1 MSVGQP
7 LLLLLLLAV
16 PLVLALVVWW
26 RRRRP
31 AAGIPYPDLDVIAAA
46 DSGPR
51 LRRHLP
57 LALALLALTGL
68 VFALARPAVDRQ
80 VPRERATI
88 MLAIDVSGSMAATD
102 VDPYRLR
109 AAQDAALTFI
119 DEVPRQYQVGLVS
132 FSGQANLLVAPTT
145 DRDSMRRA
153 IETLTPDGATAVGEA
168 IESSLDAIRSVQ
180 PTTDDNGRL
189 EAARIV
195 VLSDGATTVGIPP
208 SVAAQDAKEAGV
220 PIYTVALGTDDG
232 VLSNGQPVPPDPVGL
247 REIADITGGQAYESS
262 DAESVSAV
270 YERLG
275 SFIGTESVRSE
286 VTGWPAGIAVILLVL
301 AGAAAWRFS
310 PRLS

>member
-1 MSVGQP
+1 MSFGQP

-46 DSGPR
+46 DPGPR

-88 MLAIDVSGSMAATD
+88 MLAVDVSGSMAATD

-109 AAQDAALTFI
+109 AAQDAALTVI
-119 DEVPRQYQVGLVS
+119 EEVPRQSQVGLVS
-132 FSGQANLLVAPTT
+132 FSGQANVLVAPTT
-145 DRDSMRRA
+145 DRESMRRA
-153 IETLTPDGATAVGEA
+153 IETLAPDGATAVGEA

-195 VLSDGATTVGIPP
+195 VLSDGATTVGISP

-220 PIYTVALGTDDG
+220 PVYTVALGTADG
-232 VLSNGQPVPPDPVGL
+232 VLSNGQLVPPDPAGL
-247 REIADITGGQAYESS
+247 HEISDITGGQAYESD
-262 DAESVSAV
+262 DAKSVSAV

-275 SFIGTESVRSE
+275 SLVGTESVRSE
-286 VTGWPAGIAVILLVL
+286 VTAWPAGIAVILLIL